1 VTSSKAPIEV
11 IKDSCDD
18 ESDEDEEIDLERDEQ
33 SNYVVFK
40 RTDEAEDD
48 EELSEKFMALK
59 STKQI
64 QILLVTLK
72 TQMYHAQE

>member
-11 IKDSCDD
+11 IKDSSDD

-33 SNYVVFK
+33 GNYVVFK